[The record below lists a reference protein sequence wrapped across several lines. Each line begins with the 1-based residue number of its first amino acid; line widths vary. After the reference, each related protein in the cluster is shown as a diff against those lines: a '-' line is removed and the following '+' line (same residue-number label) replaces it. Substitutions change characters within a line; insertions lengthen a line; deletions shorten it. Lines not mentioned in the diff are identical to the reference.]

1 LVFFISF
8 FYSFFNNFHP
18 SKYKSFKTDFFFEN
32 NGKSLN
38 VKNEFEDQLDF
49 VIALKK
55 KEQSKKLA
63 SFFYKFKFGFKL
75 GAKYENLSKSF
86 LSLSSGTC
94 LNNFE
99 KKNKVDYFSVDPVL
113 ERHGTYFQVIIGK
126 IIGFISEVFIFIL
139 SIPGKIFTFFT
150 EQIPYKAI
158 ALYLWWLIKG
168 VFNFSHFDNYIY
180 GPKRVRR
187 GRIEKSYFIELHY
200 LNKELR
206 SHIDRSRFTDTW
218 RLETEITYP
227 GLTLQHTYEYR
238 FSPNRVRYSRV
249 LYKLH
254 PYYFG
259 GDEKLGV
266 DCLLR
271 TPPAHETRIWN
282 NNLFFDCGKKRGKF
296 MIFKV
301 PNWLERANGIK
312 LTYTT
317 KYVTRKVA
325 VIHKIRTD
333 DWLNRIRL
341 NRRIEKLRLKSKN

>member
-1 LVFFISF
+1 
-8 FYSFFNNFHP
+8 
-18 SKYKSFKTDFFFEN
+18 
-32 NGKSLN
+32 LN
-38 VKNEFEDQLDF
+38 EKNEFEDQLDY

-99 KKNKVDYFSVDPVL
+99 KKNKVDCFSADPVL

-126 IIGFISEVFIFIL
+126 IIGFVSEVFIFIL

-158 ALYLWWLIKG
+158 ALYFWWLIKG

-187 GRIEKSYFIELHY
+187 GRVEKSYFIELHY
-200 LNKELR
+200 LNKELK
-206 SHIDRSRFTDTW
+206 SHIDRSRFTDTS
-218 RLETEITYP
+218 RFEAQTKYL

-266 DCLLR
+266 DCLLK

-282 NNLFFDCGKKRGKF
+282 NPFFDFGKRRKKF
-296 MIFKV
+296 MIFKAQS
-301 PNWLERANGIK
+301 WIERVNREKI
-312 LTYTT
+312 TYTT
-317 KYVTRKVA
+317 KHATRKVV
-325 VIHKIRTD
+325 VIRKIRTD

-341 NRRIEKLRLKSKN
+341 NRRIEKLKSKSKN